1 MQFLDDY
8 LRQYEVPSG
17 VRVSDGTWKKLFSE
31 VVKRCV
37 SIFMLDYKLVAST
50 INVLQTTTLEFPT
63 FNIRRLSAMSQKYCT
78 LSRRV
83 QTGL

>member
-50 INVLQTTTLEFPT
+50 TKAQQMYYKLQPSSSPHLTYVDSVQCLR
-63 FNIRRLSAMSQKYCT
+63 NIAL
-78 LSRRV
+78 
-83 QTGL
+83 

>member
-37 SIFMLDYKLVAST
+37 SMFMFDYKLVAST
-50 INVLQTTTLEFPT
+50 TNVQQMYYKLQPSSSPHLTYVDSVQCLR
-63 FNIRRLSAMSQKYCT
+63 NIAL
-78 LSRRV
+78 
-83 QTGL
+83 